1 MKKETAKFIYSDQ
14 DEFLMAYLNL
24 FSLLYIKESDHLEN
38 REKQFFIAN
47 VKLNAWGKSLIGKEA
62 AAYLEGELKFQA
74 RTYRSN
80 LKKKGWLIQ
89 TKDGIILPP
98 AFDFRLGK
106 IPKDLTFKFKLVNGH
121 DNQAN

>member
-1 MKKETAKFIYSDQ
+1 MKKEITAFHHTDIDK
-14 DEFLMAYLNL
+14 YLLSYLDL
-24 FSLLYIKESDHLEN
+24 FSLLYIKEEDHLKD
-38 REKQFFIAN
+38 REKEFFIAN
-47 VKLNAWGKSLIGKEA
+47 VKLNAQGKSLIGKEA

-98 AFDFRLGK
+98 AFDFKGK
-106 IPKDLTFKFKLVNGH
+106 DIPKEMTFKFKFTW
-121 DNQAN
+121 